1 MGEHDIPSDREGNV
15 SLSKKRKKEL
25 HKLQESAAQLWEA
38 QQVLVADA
46 AHVAREA
53 GRQLGHL
60 NREQVAPV
68 IDEKYHQYL
77 EPVVE
82 RVAPYVDTSRQASKR
97 FLDSRVVPAV
107 GGAVGKAMS
116 AWEAANEARIKLA
129 KQRAGIPLVE
139 PKKKRSAG
147 PIIALVLGIAAA
159 GAVLYAAW
167 QTLRADDELWVAD
180 DPLASPDA

>member
-1 MGEHDIPSDREGNV
+1 M
-15 SLSKKRKKEL
+15 SLSRKRKKEL
-25 HKLQESAAQLWEA
+25 HKLQKSAGKLWEA
-38 QQVLVADA
+38 QQVVLAGA
-46 AHVAREA
+46 SNVAREA

-68 IDEKYHQYL
+68 IDDKYHQYL
-77 EPVVE
+77 EPVVD
-82 RVAPYVDTSRQASKR
+82 RVSPYVDSSRKASKH
-97 FLDSRVVPAV
+97 FLDHTVVPVV
-107 GGAVGKAMS
+107 GGAVGKALS
-116 AWEAANEARIKLA
+116 AIDAANEAGMQFATKRK
-129 KQRAGIPLVE
+129 PE
-139 PKKKRSAG
+139 PKKKSSAG